1 MGYSL
6 PAAVGAKF
14 AAPGRQVAAVVG
26 DGGFQMSQF
35 ELGTISAN
43 NLKLVIL
50 LFNNSRLGMV
60 RELQDRKFGRIT
72 AVELDKNPDFI
83 KLCDAYGIKGVR
95 VTADSELEAAF
106 DKALK
111 SKGPFLVEC
120 VVDCNECTL

>member
-14 AAPGRQVAAVVG
+14 AAPSRQVAAVVG